1 VGLRPALDRFVGA
14 VCRGLLALFF
24 RRVEVVGAE
33 RIPASG
39 PLVVV
44 GNHVNGLIDPL
55 FVFGPL
61 RIPARMLAKSTL
73 WKIPVLSWLLDLAGA
88 IPVHRRRDLGEGAD
102 PAKNLETFARCHEV
116 LRDGGRI
123 ALFPEGISHDEPRL
137 QPLRTGAARIVLEA
151 ERRFGPLGVRL
162 VPIGLLFDERGTF
175 RTRTLVVV
183 GEAIDPAPEL
193 AASAS
198 DEPAAVRAL
207 TERIARAIEALT
219 LNYASWEEARLVEL
233 GADVFER
240 MRRDEPRAERWQ
252 DELVLRRT
260 FAAALPRLR
269 AERPAELAAA
279 VAAADDY
286 ERLLRTAVVTDQQ
299 VAERVPAGV
308 ALGFALRTLARL
320 LVALPAALVGT
331 LANLVPFYLVHAIA
345 ARFRHEPNQ
354 IATYQLF
361 PGLILYPAAWIA
373 LGVAAGYRFGTG
385 WGVATGL
392 AAPLTGWVALRW
404 HERRRWLWRETRAFL
419 LLRRRRSLAAEL
431 HARRRRVEGAIDRL
445 AGYVRGLSAPGDGRT
460 SEASPLSRTSSRS

>member
-1 VGLRPALDRFVGA
+1 MALRSALDRFVGS

-24 RRVEVVGAE
+24 RRVQVVGAE
-33 RIPASG
+33 RIPAAG

-61 RIPARMLAKSTL
+61 GIPARMLAKSTL

-88 IPVHRRRDLGEGAD
+88 IPVHRRRDAGAGAD

-123 ALFPEGISHDEPRL
+123 ALFPEGVSHDEPSL

-151 ERRFGPLGVRL
+151 ERRFGPLGVRIA
-162 VPIGLLFDERGTF
+162 PIGLLFDQRGTF
-175 RTRTLVVV
+175 RTRALVVV
-183 GEAIDPAPEL
+183 GEPIDPAPEL
-193 AASAS
+193 AAAVA

-233 GADVFER
+233 GADVYER
-240 MRRDEPRAERWQ
+240 MRRQVPREESWQ
-252 DELVLRRT
+252 DELVLRRA

-279 VAAADDY
+279 VEAVDDY

-299 VAERVPAGV
+299 VAERVPFGV
-308 ALGFALRTLARL
+308 ALGFALRTLLRL

-331 LANLVPFYLVHAIA
+331 LANILPWYLVHAVA
-345 ARFRHEPNQ
+345 SRFRHEPNQ
-354 IATYQLF
+354 VATYQLF
-361 PGLILYPAAWIA
+361 PGLILYPATWIA
-373 LGVAAGYRFGTG
+373 LGIAAGLRFGAG
-385 WGVATGL
+385 WGLAVGF
-392 AAPLTGWVALRW
+392 AAPVTGYVALRW

-419 LLRRRRSLAAEL
+419 LLRQRRGLAAEL
-431 HARRRRVEGAIDRL
+431 HSRRRRVEGAIERL
-445 AGYVRGLSAPGDGRT
+445 VAYVRGGPESV
-460 SEASPLSRTSSRS
+460 ESPLSRASSRA